1 MNTDINN
8 KTGPDVDTHI
18 KVETKLAPQDEAVKA
33 QSGHGE
39 DRAATGST
47 HTFKTE
53 YGKMEVLF
61 EYSDGTLVGNKDAHQ
76 HESSTEKDSLQES
89 NSTATPVVAKYEQGQ
104 LIQSVAKPI
113 QRVASSGTCEQ
124 GQLIQSIP
132 KPIQRVA
139 SSGTC
144 EQGQLIHSVPKPIQR
159 VASSCIEVIPVPSVN
174 FNKRPQET
182 ILSKLI
188 DVPLVQILSSS
199 MNCDPSTK
207 PHNIVEK
214 VSHFPENEKHISTP
228 GFTGVSL
235 SGQRTTLVP
244 YAKFPNTLPFSMP
257 SSTATTKQLLLA
269 KINARKSTARSTLDP
284 PTTQHNAA
292 SVSKDVTLSKI
303 LPSFVSPSATSQ
315 NVSSSASSQN
325 VSPTATSQ
333 NVSSA
338 TIPQNLFN
346 KLVQGNITQDLS
358 SKLLPLKGKPTGTKY
373 IIVKRKKTHS
383 TTESSNVIEN
393 QDTGCKLTLEPQSAG
408 HVVDQPS
415 KRIKESF
422 ITLSQNVS
430 PATTSQN
437 VSSSAS
443 SQNVSPATLSQNL
456 SNKLVQGN
464 ITQNLSSKVL
474 PLTGKPTGTKYI
486 TVKRTKPHSTTESS
500 NVIENQD
507 TGCKLPLKPQ
517 SAGHVVVQ
525 PSKRFKKI
533 FVTLES
539 SRKKDAPLTADQY
552 VNEDQPIKI
561 KNVNATECGQF
572 ETVITPACI
581 PETEVCRHSS
591 LCSQTVFTECG
602 KTTLNI
608 EDPMDIECDKSNNK
622 HDKAMVE
629 SEVCLPGSKN
639 VNMFNIKRVEHCV
652 PLQNILSR
660 KKNALPASITR
671 QGQLSVQTQPQSQIL
686 VQIQPEGQPFVQT
699 PPEGQL
705 SVQTQPQHCLSLQNQ
720 PEGQLSVQAQS
731 VSQQSEQ
738 TGSRSQGQPSVRKRS
753 KGKPSMQTQPQSQLL
768 VPNPLQAKV
777 SVKIN
782 GRVKLFDQQQ
792 IQAKLLKEPEFRTHL
807 LRQPVFQFVQTEP
820 QGQPLVMNKE
830 QKSQVKKT
838 KKQECRPKEVGR
850 LSSEAKGRDQ
860 MEVTLDRPW
869 DLGTEN
875 DDIDQDVAE
884 SSNLQTET
892 QTAQISNNLKNKK
905 VTIIYKKKS
914 LNTDMQTTDQ
924 KRSRKRKCL
933 EIVEKPKTETNSSL
947 PKINKTGADV
957 HIGKR
962 VIVEPVTSNKE
973 DISANDVFKKKKMDA
988 MTAGEKRY
996 QGKFDDPD
1004 TNIKGS
1010 VSNPNNYRG
1019 AAVPSC
1025 LSLIRSQMVPML
1037 TTGKILCKFCGEEFW
1052 LARNLQKHLTFS
1064 HLEKGGQMY
1073 IRKEENLVHH
1083 FERRIEEMNTLTKE
1097 MALEH
1102 QDKKKI
1108 IPKMHTCVENE
1119 TNSLDNNVMK
1129 DIDVILTK
1137 INCSNDQL
1145 LNTVYTTDIWYCRT
1159 CNQSF
1164 TGNNLTTQLQKH
1176 PCSHQFSVLYIYP
1189 QVSISLPSTSDDKP
1203 STPYLDLDSFLLENG
1218 LVYVESTSSSGTKT
1232 QNNSQIETQNNSQIE
1247 TQNNSRIETQSNSQV
1262 ETQSNSLIETQI
1274 NSGIETQSNI
1284 TRKPPIVTK
1293 ELIGASKN
1301 VIKKMDV
1308 VDSSVN
1314 LVNNSNKESCVSDI
1328 SDDITAV
1335 VEKFREA
1342 FNLKFEQDIIKMRC
1356 PKCLVEVYLDD
1367 FDEHTNCENIQL
1379 KNQVLRFCSVC
1390 KIGFLSESL
1399 LNAHIFFEHK
1409 DKSQD
1414 VNFGQDIQSDVPMNT
1429 RSLGHK
1435 ELNTLSKQ
1443 SVTHVD
1449 TKFQLDDMLKTIL
1462 KSNTNYTFDEIF
1474 CIFEQGHVQNMLN
1487 QKEDQKKDA
1496 NVKNEG
1502 KVDEGKVNSE
1512 SISMG
1517 CKICKTFTSCE
1528 KLSSHFYLVHCTNN
1542 KCCRFCEEMYV
1553 GNVHVCCNEKE
1564 PKYITRINKMKA
1576 IRRQTKKTHLIK
1588 IQGTS
1593 SKEKKVRQLLGQLF
1607 CQCKICKVGFLSLPK
1622 LNVHILNEHTDKH
1635 VCILCKTIFA
1645 SENCAENHLCTEI
1658 TEQLKKKNNVTGLYE
1673 ICYDRQKDEVQ
1684 NPKDMQNQS
1693 TTNYLKCP
1701 ECEED
1706 LGVDDFNENTKLQNQ
1721 VIYTCRNCKLNFKSI
1736 FCTICKC
1743 PFDSLEMLYSHF
1755 YSQHQTDTKC
1765 CLFCRLAYIGDN
1777 HYCGK
1782 REKNAENAE
1791 NIPKRGSNYKMHFKK
1806 RFKKQ
1811 KCLKCEY
1818 IINFCTENTDV
1829 LSCNQLGCIA
1839 CHKVGECHGDTCHI
1853 CGQVFHSF
1861 AHRSYHEYTEHQE
1874 GVIELWTN
1882 RKKEFR
1888 RDYLNDYNIKRYK
1901 KKRKDR
1907 HKCAIC
1913 EKRFTYF
1920 VKKKQHEFEVHGI
1933 QGTKYHCDVCDMKDG
1948 SYERMKKHMEEH
1960 YKGEG
1965 TPNTDEIFAKKGE
1978 KKEVVCYIC
1987 GKSLLKR
1994 NLNAHLRKYHE
2005 AANSGSTSTT
2015 MTGKIVCYKCG
2026 QIVKK
2031 KNFNAHFRERH
2042 MEKEEMCEICG
2053 KMFYHRGKLNEHRKL
2068 KHSENKEKKVKKKG
2082 PPQQCN
2088 ICGKILANKKSLY
2101 IHEKLKH
2108 SHKKFQCQICGKKY
2122 FYSFLLK
2129 DHMKQIHEKFNP
2141 IVCQYCNYRCY
2152 MKSSLVK
2159 HMQHNH

>member
-1 MNTDINN
+1 MNTDIDN

-33 QSGHGE
+33 QSEIEHGV
-39 DRAATGST
+39 DHAATGST

-61 EYSDGTLVGNKDAHQ
+61 EYSDGPLVVNKDALQ
-76 HESSTEKDSLQES
+76 HEDSTEKDSLQES
-89 NSTATPVVAKYEQGQ
+89 NSTATPVVARYEQGQ
-104 LIQSVAKPI
+104 LIQSVPKPM

-124 GQLIQSIP
+124 GQLIHFVPKPIKSVKQVQLIQSVPKPMPRCEQGQLIHSVP
-132 KPIQRVA
+132 KPIQKVV

-144 EQGQLIHSVPKPIQR
+144 EQGQLIHSVPKPTQR
-159 VASSCIEVIPVPSVN
+159 NASSCIEVIPVPSVN
-174 FNKRPQET
+174 FNERPQET
-182 ILSKLI
+182 ISSKLI

-199 MNCDPSTK
+199 MKCDPSTK

-228 GFTGVSL
+228 
-235 SGQRTTLVP
+235 
-244 YAKFPNTLPFSMP
+244 A
-257 SSTATTKQLLLA
+257 
-269 KINARKSTARSTLDP
+269 
-284 PTTQHNAA
+284 
-292 SVSKDVTLSKI
+292 
-303 LPSFVSPSATSQ
+303 ATSQ
-315 NVSSSASSQN
+315 NVSH
-325 VSPTATSQ
+325 T
-333 NVSSA
+333 
-338 TIPQNLFN
+338 TISQNLFN
-346 KLVQGNITQDLS
+346 KLNQGNIKQNLS
-358 SKLLPLKGKPTGTKY
+358 SKLLPLKGKPAGTKY
-373 IIVKRKKTHS
+373 IIVSYKKPHS
-383 TTESSNVIEN
+383 TTESNNVIEN

-408 HVVDQPS
+408 HVV
-415 KRIKESF
+415 
-422 ITLSQNVS
+422 N
-430 PATTSQN
+430 
-437 VSSSAS
+437 
-443 SQNVSPATLSQNL
+443 
-456 SNKLVQGN
+456 
-464 ITQNLSSKVL
+464 
-474 PLTGKPTGTKYI
+474 
-486 TVKRTKPHSTTESS
+486 
-500 NVIENQD
+500 
-507 TGCKLPLKPQ
+507 
-517 SAGHVVVQ
+517 Q
-525 PSKRFKKI
+525 PSKRFKESLI
-533 FVTLES
+533 TLES
-539 SRKKDAPLTADQY
+539 SRKKDDHLTADQY

-591 LCSQTVFTECG
+591 LCSETVFTDCR
-602 KTTLNI
+602 KTTLKI
-608 EDPMDIECDKSNNK
+608 EDPMDIECDKSNDK

-639 VNMFNIKRVEHCV
+639 VKMFNTKRVEHCV

-686 VQIQPEGQPFVQT
+686 VQIQPEGQPFVQP

-705 SVQTQPQHCLSLQNQ
+705 SVQTQPQHRLSLQNQ

-731 VSQQSEQ
+731 VGQQSDQ
-738 TGSRSQGQPSVRKRS
+738 TRSPSQGQPSVRKRSKGKPSMQTQPQGQLSMQTRSKSRPSVQTQSQGRTLVQTQPQSQLLVPKPLQAKVSVKINGRVKLFDQQKIQPEGQPFVQTPPEGQLSVQTQPQHRLSLQNQPEGQLSVQAQSVGQQSHQTRSPSQGQPSVRKRS

-838 KKQECRPKEVGR
+838 KKQECRPKEVSR
-850 LSSEAKGRDQ
+850 FSSKVKDRDQ

-869 DLGTEN
+869 DLGTQN
-875 DDIDQDVAE
+875 VDIDQEDVAE
-884 SSNLQTET
+884 ASNLQTET
-892 QTAQISNNLKNKK
+892 QTAQILHHPKTKK
-905 VTIIYKKKS
+905 VTILYKKKS
-914 LNTDMQTTDQ
+914 LNTDMQTTHQ

-933 EIVEKPKTETNSSL
+933 EIVEKPRTETESSL
-947 PKINKTGADV
+947 PKINKTGADD

-1025 LSLIRSQMVPML
+1025 LSLIRSHMVPML
-1037 TTGKILCKFCGEEFW
+1037 PTGKILCKFCGEEFW
-1052 LARNLQKHLTFS
+1052 LARNLQKHLTYS

-1073 IRKEENLVHH
+1073 VSTEENLVHH
-1083 FERRIEEMNTLTKE
+1083 FERRIEEMNTVPKE
-1097 MALEH
+1097 LALEH
-1102 QDKKKI
+1102 RDKKRVF
-1108 IPKMHTCVENE
+1108 PKMHTSVENE
-1119 TNSLDNNVMK
+1119 TNSSVNK
-1129 DIDVILTK
+1129 ATYDIDVILTK

-1145 LNTVYTTDIWYCRT
+1145 LNTVYTTDIWFCRT

-1176 PCSHQFSVLYIYP
+1176 PCGHQFSVLYIYP
-1189 QVSISLPSTSDDKP
+1189 QVSISLPSTSDDIP
-1203 STPYLDLDSFLLENG
+1203 SIPYLDLDSFLLENG
-1218 LVYVESTSSSGTKT
+1218 LVYVESTSSSGTETQNNSQIETQSNSRIGIET

-1247 TQNNSRIETQSNSQV
+1247 TQNNSRIETQSNSQI
-1262 ETQSNSLIETQI
+1262 ETQSNSQIETQI

-1284 TRKPPIVTK
+1284 TSKPPIVTK

-1301 VIKKMDV
+1301 VTKKMDV
-1308 VDSSVN
+1308 VDSRVN
-1314 LVNNSNKESCVSDI
+1314 LVNNSNKDSNVSDI
-1328 SDDITAV
+1328 SDDITAI

-1367 FDEHTNCENIQL
+1367 FDEHTSCESIQL
-1379 KNQVLRFCSVC
+1379 KNQVLRVCSVC

-1409 DKSQD
+1409 NKSQD
-1414 VNFGQDIQSDVPMNT
+1414 VNFGQDIQSDVPVNT
-1429 RSLGHK
+1429 RSLDHK

-1443 SVTHVD
+1443 SVIHVD
-1449 TKFQLDDMLKTIL
+1449 TKTQLDDMLKTIL
-1462 KSNTNYTFDEIF
+1462 KSNTNYIFDEIF

-1496 NVKNEG
+1496 YVKNEG
-1502 KVDEGKVNSE
+1502 KVDEGKVKRE
-1512 SISMG
+1512 IISIG

-1528 KLSSHFYLVHCTNN
+1528 KLSSHFYLVHCTNT

-1564 PKYITRINKMKA
+1564 PKYITRINKMKVM
-1576 IRRQTKKTHLIK
+1576 RRQTKKTHLIR
-1588 IQGTS
+1588 IQGKS
-1593 SKEKKVRQLLGQLF
+1593 SKEKKIRQVLGQLF

-1701 ECEED
+1701 ECEEEIV
-1706 LGVDDFNENTKLQNQ
+1706 VDDFNENTKLQNQ

-1755 YSQHQTDTKC
+1755 YSHHQTDTKC

-1791 NIPKRGSNYKMHFKK
+1791 NVTKRVSNYKMHFKK
-1806 RFKKQ
+1806 RLKKQ
-1811 KCLKCEY
+1811 KCIKCEY

-1829 LSCNQLGCIA
+1829 LSCNQFGCIA
-1839 CHKVGECHGDTCHI
+1839 CRKVGECHGDTCHI

-1907 HKCAIC
+1907 HKCEIC

-1920 VKKKQHEFEVHGI
+1920 VKKKQHELEVHGI
-1933 QGTKYHCDVCDMKDG
+1933 RGTKYHCDVCDMKDG

-1965 TPNTDEIFAKKGE
+1965 TPNTEESSAKKEE
-1978 KKEVVCYIC
+1978 KRVVCYKC
-1987 GKSLLKR
+1987 GKSVLKR
-1994 NLNAHLRKYHE
+1994 NLNAHVRKYHE
-2005 AANSGSTSTT
+2005 TSNSSSTLPITI
-2015 MTGKIVCYKCG
+2015 GKIVCYKCG
-2026 QIVKK
+2026 LTVKK

-2068 KHSENKEKKVKKKG
+2068 KHSENIEKKVKKKG

-2101 IHEKLKH
+2101 IHEKYKH
-2108 SHKKFQCQICGKKY
+2108 AHKKFQCQICGKKY
-2122 FYSFLLK
+2122 FYNFLLK
-2129 DHMKQIHEKFNP
+2129 DHIKQIHEKFNP
-2141 IVCQYCNYRCY
+2141 FVCQYCSYRCY